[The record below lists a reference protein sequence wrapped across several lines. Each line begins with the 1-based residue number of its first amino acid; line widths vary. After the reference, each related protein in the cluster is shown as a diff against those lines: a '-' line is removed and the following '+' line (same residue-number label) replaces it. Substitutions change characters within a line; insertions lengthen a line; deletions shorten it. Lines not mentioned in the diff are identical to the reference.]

1 MNKRNTWLV
10 LLLVT
15 LFLTG
20 CAGFLANESAELSN
34 QDTPE
39 AVRIT
44 AALLDEPGLA
54 GSAIDVQ
61 FEKGRVT
68 LSGFVET
75 QEQRQS
81 AEQIARRQEGVTEVI
96 NNIEIK

>member
-1 MNKRNTWLV
+1 MNRGYLWLV
-10 LLLVT
+10 LFLVT
-15 LFLTG
+15 LLLTG
-20 CAGFLANESAELSN
+20 CAGFLANESAELSS
-34 QDTPE
+34 QDAPE

-75 QEQRQS
+75 QEQRQR
-81 AEQIARRQEGVTEVI
+81 AEQIARQQEGVTEVI